1 MSVVARSST
10 CPLALYMSSL
20 YLPYYLLLLLS
31 NLALGYYSCSVVRS
45 RLYIIYICHTLIV
58 RGQLGM
64 CGICMQL
71 LGHVHSH
78 VVLKCRLLK
87 WRRSNWSVIKRKWSR
102 SSRSVIKRKWSRSS
116 RSVIMLEREN
126 GNKGTL
132 PLKRVRHFVYFKLIL
147 WTLCD
152 LQFKSSP
159 APNSISP
166 AILLREAYSVN
177 TYS

>member
-102 SSRSVIKRKWSRSS
+102 SSRSVI
-116 RSVIMLEREN
+116 MLEREN

-132 PLKRVRHFVYFKLIL
+132 PLKKVRHFVYFKLIL